1 MQTEKIINQRVE
13 QKIDTE
19 KDQMRRMEQRIAFLE
34 NELQVIFLNLDPSTT
49 LRKVERQSSESF
61 ERRT

>member
-1 MQTEKIINQRVE
+1 MGTIRGTLMQTEKIINQRVE

-34 NELQVIFLNLDPSTT
+34 NELQVIFF
-49 LRKVERQSSESF
+49 ES
-61 ERRT
+61 

>member
-1 MQTEKIINQRVE
+1 MGTIRGTLMQTEKIINQRVE

-34 NELQVIFLNLDPSTT
+34 NELQVIFFLTAYSHFP
-49 LRKVERQSSESF
+49 KVER
-61 ERRT
+61 

>member
-34 NELQVIFLNLDPSTT
+34 NELQVIFCAIFVSHLPPSLETT
-49 LRKVERQSSESF
+49 K
-61 ERRT
+61 